1 VNAHRATELETDP
14 RYDACEPGYA
24 SFVEALASVY
34 CGDLDRYVELTGAVA
49 RDYGCDR
56 GYALAS
62 YVDGLQSCGRID
74 EALALT
80 EESVAVARSIGS
92 PYWIS
97 YALWIAGMAFS
108 KADVRRAFA
117 AWDEG
122 VTFVRE
128 QRVHFFEGFLAR
140 DAARLHTTDGDP
152 HTALLL
158 FAEALSAFQRA
169 GNVPQL
175 VITLASVPAL
185 FERLDRPAPA
195 LVILGA
201 LSREPTSFHHV
212 PELRELGDRVRR
224 TLGERRADV
233 LTAEGADLDLG
244 QAAVY
249 AREQLDCAR
258 REASLPRSQPRPG
271 GLSRRE
277 LEVLRLMAD
286 GLTAGEI
293 ATQLFI
299 SSRTAEHHVQHI
311 YTKIGVSS
319 RVSATR
325 WAVKHGVVAV
335 AGG

>member
-1 VNAHRATELETDP
+1 
-14 RYDACEPGYA
+14 
-24 SFVEALASVY
+24 
-34 CGDLDRYVELTGAVA
+34 
-49 RDYGCDR
+49 
-56 GYALAS
+56 
-62 YVDGLQSCGRID
+62 
-74 EALALT
+74 
-80 EESVAVARSIGS
+80 
-92 PYWIS
+92 
-97 YALWIAGMAFS
+97 
-108 KADVRRAFA
+108 
-117 AWDEG
+117 
-122 VTFVRE
+122 
-128 QRVHFFEGFLAR
+128 
-140 DAARLHTTDGDP
+140 LHTTDGDP

-212 PELRELGDRVRR
+212 PELQELGDRVRR

-249 AREQLDCAR
+249 AREQLDFAR

-299 SSRTAEHHVQHI
+299 SSRTAEHHIQHI